1 MERDNTYEQEFK
13 VFSYFVDDKRRL
25 TLPNLM
31 YFMQEVAWAHS
42 NNNQIGWHF
51 LQTKNM
57 FWALV
62 KLYIKIERMPQWNE
76 TIRIRTWGRP
86 SEWVVYPR
94 EFEIFD
100 KNDKRIIAA
109 TSAWVILDKEHVK
122 PQMIQLDNEKRIV
135 LDQCV
140 LDSKIPKITK
150 QDYTGKSEY
159 FPVLH
164 SDIDMNK
171 HVNNT
176 RYMAWVLDEYGHDFH
191 QTHKLISCNIHF
203 MKQTKFGEYYG
214 IQRNEIAPNTF
225 VSSIFTRDE
234 STELCRIELE
244 WKKNN

>member
-1 MERDNTYEQEFK
+1 MNTENIYEQTFTIY
-13 VFSYFVDDKRRL
+13 SNFVDDNRYL
-25 TLPNLM
+25 TMPNLM

-42 NNNQIGWHF
+42 NNNDIGWHF

-62 KLYIKIERMPQWNE
+62 KLYIHIERMPQWNE
-76 TIRIRTWGRP
+76 PIRIRTWGRP

-94 EFEIFD
+94 EFEVFD
-100 KNDKRIIAA
+100 KEDKRIIAA
-109 TSAWVILDKEHVK
+109 TSAWVILDKEHFK
-122 PQMIQLDNEKRIV
+122 PQMIQLENEKGI
-135 LDQCV
+135 LFDKCV
-140 LDSKIPKITK
+140 FDGKIPKITK
-150 QDYTGKSEY
+150 QSFEGETEY

-191 QTHKLISCNIHF
+191 QHYRIKTCNIHF

-214 IQRNEIAPNTF
+214 LQRNEITPNTF
-225 VSSIFTRDE
+225 VSSIFTRNQ